1 MNKKNYFFFLSILLL
16 LFGLFAEEA
25 SLIFSELLD
34 WTTFD
39 YFSFFHYDD
48 SIELVNIFKTVSDHK
63 QGFILS
69 ELEDLLMQ
77 QRVGFGVHIGG
88 SFV

>member
-1 MNKKNYFFFLSILLL
+1 LL

-25 SLIFSELLD
+25 SLVFSELLD

-39 YFSFFHYDD
+39 DFPFFHNDD
-48 SIELVNIFKTVSDHK
+48 SIELVNVFKTVSDHK

-69 ELEDLLMQ
+69 ELEDLLVQ
-77 QRVGFGVHIGG
+77 QSISFGVHIGG
-88 SFV
+88 SFIKTYDVSITQNHS